1 MEKTE
6 NKKIS
11 AESILS
17 SLWRI
22 LLGAIIA
29 ILVLVA
35 GTLAYDKFV
44 KKSPIPSIFGKS
56 LLIIATP
63 SMTGSIEA
71 GDAIIIK
78 KSDDYAVGDVIT
90 YFPADEA
97 TSVTHRIVRIE
108 GDKYYAKGDANNSE
122 DPDPIVIS
130 QIAGKMVGHIPKIGI
145 VIEWLRTWQGIA
157 FMLAVGAVIVAL
169 VMVAGK
175 PDEEYA
181 EANAEDS
188 EAGGEAAEP
197 YAGIAVKNAETATP
211 HDEAET
217 ATPRDEAETR
227 EDESAAEKDVDR

>member
-71 GDAIIIK
+71 GDAIIIT
-78 KSDDYAVGDVIT
+78 KSDSYAVGDVIT
-90 YFPADEA
+90 YFPAGE
-97 TSVTHRIVRIE
+97 TSSVTHRIVRIE

-122 DPDPIVIS
+122 DPDPIFAS

-181 EANAEDS
+181 ETS
-188 EAGGEAAEP
+188 EEISGAGGEAAEA
-197 YAGIAVKNAETATP
+197 YAGTAVKK
-211 HDEAET
+211 AET

-227 EDESAAEKDVDR
+227 EGESAAEKDGDR

>member
-63 SMTGSIEA
+63 SMTGAIEA

-130 QIAGKMVGHIPKIGI
+130 QIAGKMVGRIPKIGI

-188 EAGGEAAEP
+188 EEGGEAAEA

-217 ATPRDEAETR
+217 R

>member
-90 YFPADEA
+90 YFPADE
-97 TSVTHRIVRIE
+97 
-108 GDKYYAKGDANNSE
+108 
-122 DPDPIVIS
+122 
-130 QIAGKMVGHIPKIGI
+130 
-145 VIEWLRTWQGIA
+145 
-157 FMLAVGAVIVAL
+157 

-181 EANAEDS
+181 ETS
-188 EAGGEAAEP
+188 EEISGAGGEDAEA

-217 ATPRDEAETR
+217 R

>member
-63 SMTGSIEA
+63 SMTGAIEA

-78 KSDDYAVGDVIT
+78 K
-90 YFPADEA
+90 A
-97 TSVTHRIVRIE
+97 TTMR
-108 GDKYYAKGDANNSE
+108 
-122 DPDPIVIS
+122 
-130 QIAGKMVGHIPKIGI
+130 
-145 VIEWLRTWQGIA
+145 W
-157 FMLAVGAVIVAL
+157 
-169 VMVAGK
+169 
-175 PDEEYA
+175 
-181 EANAEDS
+181 
-188 EAGGEAAEP
+188 
-197 YAGIAVKNAETATP
+197 AT
-211 HDEAET
+211 
-217 ATPRDEAETR
+217 
-227 EDESAAEKDVDR
+227 

>member
-63 SMTGSIEA
+63 SMTGAIDA

-130 QIAGKMVGHIPKIGI
+130 QIAGKMVGRIPKIGI

-188 EAGGEAAEP
+188 EANAEISEAGGEAAEA
-197 YAGIAVKNAETATP
+197 YMGIAVKNAETATT
-211 HDEAET
+211 H
-217 ATPRDEAETR
+217 DEAETR
-227 EDESAAEKDVDR
+227 EDETAAEKGVDR